1 MSSSTDKQINLITY
15 IPPNFDYILESLN
28 EFKGYPF
35 WGLRFVISMRGH
47 SYTNSGSDLKMVK
60 ITTH

>member
-35 WGLRFVISMRGH
+35 WGLRFEVSKGGDCYANSISE
-47 SYTNSGSDLKMVK
+47 L
-60 ITTH
+60 